1 MSLGLTSGVIFT
13 IGHSTRTADE
23 FLALL
28 RAHEVRLVADVRT
41 VPRSRWHP
49 HFSSETL
56 AAFLAAHEISYVHLP
71 GLGGLR
77 KPRKDS
83 ANSGWRNDS
92 FRGYADH
99 MSSREFLD
107 DLDRL
112 IARASAQQAA
122 VMCAEAKWWQCHR
135 QLIADA
141 LVARG
146 QEVHHIMSA
155 TQAPLHELTPFARV
169 EGSSVSYPG
178 LV

>member
-1 MSLGLTSGVIFT
+1 MRLGPTGAVIFT

-23 FLALL
+23 FLMLL

-41 VPRSRWHP
+41 VPRSRRHP
-49 HFSSETL
+49 HFSSDTL
-56 AAFLAAHEISYVHLP
+56 AVFLAAHGIRYVHLS

-77 KPRKDS
+77 KPRRDS

-99 MSSREFLD
+99 MSSRQCID

-112 IARASAQQAA
+112 IARADAQRTA

-146 QEVHHIMSA
+146 QEVRHIMSA
-155 TQAPLHELTPFARV
+155 TQAPLHELTRFARV